1 MSDRDAELAQRLAQG
16 DADALKE
23 LMTLYETP
31 LYSYLAALTRDPS
44 AAEDL
49 YSRTWL
55 KVWQAAPRYKESGRF
70 KAWLFTA
77 ARRLAFDHL
86 ALKRTKLSAPLEEPD
101 RLFSPAPE
109 PERELL
115 SRETGARIDAALAAL
130 PEEQREVFLLK
141 EHGGLTFAEIADAQD
156 APLGTVLA
164 RMHRAVLKLRKSL
177 EDLDARR

>member
-1 MSDRDAELAQRLAQG
+1 MSDQDAEPARRLSEG
-16 DADALKE
+16 DEAALKE
-23 LMTLYETP
+23 LMIRYETP
-31 LYSYLAALTRDPS
+31 LYSYLTALTRDPS

-49 YSRTWL
+49 YARTWL
-55 KVWQAAPRYKESGRF
+55 KVWRAAPRYKESGRF

-86 ALKRTKLSAPLEEPD
+86 ALRRTRLSAPLEEPD
-101 RLFSPAPE
+101 RLLSQDPG

-115 SRETGARIDAALAAL
+115 WRETGERINAALAAL

-141 EHGGLTFAEIADAQD
+141 EHGGLTFAEIADALD
-156 APLGTVLA
+156 SPLGTVLA

-177 EDLDARR
+177 EDLDARS